1 MLLEGKVAI
10 VSGIGPGMGRD
21 ISLRLAEEGA
31 DVVLG
36 ARRTEKSEEVAVE
49 VRALGRR
56 AEVVRLDI
64 TDPDACEAAVR
75 TAVDALGG
83 LDILVNNAFQDGNR
97 KRFLD
102 APLEEWRVTM
112 DVNFWGT
119 LQMTRAAVPSMIER
133 GGGRVVMVNTM
144 SAHRIE
150 PAYGAYAAS
159 KGALETVTKTLA
171 AELGQDGIR
180 VNGIHPGYI
189 WGDSVEWYFGYLG
202 KKRGIS
208 GEEVYREVADETA
221 LKYLPHSSEIAGSVV
236 FFASDLSKPVTG
248 QSLDVNCGHWMA
260 P

>member
-64 TDPDACEAAVR
+64 TDADACEAAVR

-119 LQMTRAAVPSMIER
+119 LQMTRAAVPALIDR

-159 KGALETVTKTLA
+159 KGALETATKTLA
-171 AELGQDGIR
+171 VELGQHGIR

>member
-1 MLLEGKVAI
+1 MLLAGKVAV

-21 ISLRLAEEGA
+21 ISLGLAAEGA

-36 ARRTEKSEEVAVE
+36 ARRTETSEAVAEE

-56 AEVVRLDI
+56 AEVETLDI
-64 TDPDACEAAVR
+64 TDAAACDAAVAR
-75 TAVDALGG
+75 AVGTLGG
-83 LDILVNNAFQDGNR
+83 LDILVNNAYQDGNHR
-97 KRFLD
+97 AFLD
-102 APLEEWRVTM
+102 APLDEWRRTM

-150 PAYGAYAAS
+150 ATYGAYAAS
-159 KGALETVTKTLA
+159 KGALETATKTLA
-171 AELGQDGIR
+171 VELGRYGIR

-189 WGDSVEWYFGYLG
+189 WGDSVAWYFGYLG
-202 KKRGIS
+202 EKRGVTA
-208 GEEVYREVADETA
+208 EEVYREVADQTA
-221 LKYLPHSSEIAGSVV
+221 LGYLPPASEVAGSVV
-236 FFASDLSKPVTG
+236 FFASDLSRPVTG
-248 QSLDVNCGHWMA
+248 QSLDVNCGHWMG